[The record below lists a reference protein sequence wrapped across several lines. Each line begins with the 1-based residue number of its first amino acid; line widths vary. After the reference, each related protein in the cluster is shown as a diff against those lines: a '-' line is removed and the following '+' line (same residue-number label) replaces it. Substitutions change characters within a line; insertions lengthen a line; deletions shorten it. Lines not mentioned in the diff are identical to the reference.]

1 MIGEYLFQIVRKKD
15 GRSIPIKVLP
25 KSENTYRIQFEPSAT
40 SGYVLKAKALNS
52 SGGEQNIAIGSLSCS
67 FNNPKKLKVHDLIA
81 TDEVL
86 SFSGKFECL
95 YFKGLFD

>member
-1 MIGEYLFQIVRKKD
+1 MVGEYLFQIVRKKD
-15 GRSIPIKVLP
+15 GRSIPIKVLA

-40 SGYVLKAKALNS
+40 SGYVLKAKALNIS

-67 FNNPKKLKVHDLIA
+67 FNNPKKLKVYDLIA

-86 SFSGKFECL
+86 SFSGKFEC
-95 YFKGLFD
+95 